1 MVKLHFETTEEFE
14 GLFKRKSKNVTDA
27 ITVGIEK
34 AMQDGKKTA
43 MLFEI
48 TFEQAETAFEISLPK
63 SQWTTAL
70 ESCLKHYEELELT
83 DECIDTWKLLEAAK
97 VW

>member
-14 GLFKRKSKNVTDA
+14 GLFKRKTKNVTDA
-27 ITVGIEK
+27 IVVGIEK
-34 AMQDGKKTA
+34 AMHDNRKTA

-48 TFEQAETAFEISLPK
+48 TFAQAESMFEISLPR
-63 SQWTTAL
+63 SQWATAL
-70 ESCLKHYEELELT
+70 EQCLKHYEQLNLT

>member
-14 GLFKRKSKNVTDA
+14 GLFKRKTKNVTDA
-27 ITVGIEK
+27 IVVGIEK
-34 AMQDGKKTA
+34 AMHDNRKTA

-48 TFEQAETAFEISLPK
+48 TFAQAESMFEISLPR
-63 SQWTTAL
+63 SQWATAL
-70 ESCLKHYEELELT
+70 EQCLKHYEQLDLT

>member
-14 GLFKRKSKNVTDA
+14 GLFKRKTKNVTDA
-27 ITVGIEK
+27 IAGGIQK
-34 AMQDGKKTA
+34 AMMDGKRTA
-43 MLFEI
+43 LLFEI
-48 TFEQAETAFEISLPK
+48 TFAQAETMFEISLPR

-70 ESCLKHYEELELT
+70 ELCLRHYEELSLT